1 IYTLRQQEDGQIA
14 IIVDIHPLETDHNI
28 IPISPLFTDGFTEIP
43 GPIVEDEFHVD
54 STGIYLRGYAPI
66 YDQFQTLDGVLGI
79 EIDAASV
86 IANENRFRRLS
97 LFAFLISIPFSVLL
111 GLRLSRFLST
121 PISDLMNGASRIEQ
135 GYLDEDVP
143 IHSNDEL
150 GILSRAFNNM
160 ASQLQKT
167 LGGLEME
174 IAAHKQSEKIQDV
187 LFKIAQATLSS
198 ERIEDLSQII
208 HSLFCELIPAENF
221 YIALYDPTE
230 EWISFP
236 YYIDQYDEHPP
247 AVKAGRGLTEYILR
261 TGKPLLATPDVLE
274 NMLNE
279 GEIELVGAM
288 PIDWLGVPLIVGK
301 RIIGVMAVQS
311 YSEDVRFNQDVF
323 DLFQFISTQVS
334 FAIDRK
340 QASEEL
346 RLSNERYY
354 GLFEESPISLWEED
368 FSAVKEIL
376 DSLVEDGVTDIES
389 YLKSHP
395 ELVKECAE
403 KVKILDVNK
412 ATMELFRAATK
423 EELLKNLAF
432 IFKDDSFQV
441 FQSEL
446 VNIAN
451 GETNFSWEGVNQT
464 LDGQELDIRL
474 NWSVVPGYEQ
484 DLSKVII
491 SLIDITE
498 SKKAEMKL
506 KYLSHHDGLTN
517 IYNRTYFDVEMSR
530 LQQGR
535 QFPIGIIVGDL
546 DNLKDVNDRFGH
558 AAGDELIRRVAQ
570 AMRSSFRGDDVI
582 ARIGGDEFAVLLTNT
597 DQKLTEKAMNRF
609 LKNIQKLN
617 SSQSGPLVQIS
628 LGMSS
633 CEKTCSLTEALK
645 KADANMYQEKNTKQ
659 NKR

>member
-1 IYTLRQQEDGQIA
+1 M
-14 IIVDIHPLETDHNI
+14 
-28 IPISPLFTDGFTEIP
+28 
-43 GPIVEDEFHVD
+43 EDEFHVD